1 MTHQIEIEI
10 LDWAKPFFDKSNRYC
25 VAYGGRGSGKSTTI
39 AHVLLLRAYQEKTVV
54 VCAREFQSAIKYSV
68 HLILKQE
75 IERLGL
81 SHAFTVTNEEIRCN
95 HNGSIFFFKGVKNNI
110 DSIKSI
116 PSIDIMWIEEA
127 DILSN
132 ESWNVITPTIRKL
145 DSQIYISF
153 NPRNKDDC
161 IYREFI
167 HNIDFYPDAYVV
179 KVNWRDNP
187 FFNETLQTERLR
199 AYYKLEPALYN
210 HVWEGATL
218 EHSEAQIFYN
228 KWVVENVVESE
239 DIYPYYG
246 LDFGYSVDQTAAVRC
261 FVKNNNLYITH
272 EFYKANVEIDDIG
285 RRCEEAIPGF
295 KKHKIVADSAR
306 PETISFMKRQGYI
319 IEGALK
325 GKGSVEDGIAF
336 IRSFDK
342 VIIDPR
348 CVNTIREFTMYSYK
362 IDPNGDVT
370 TKIVD
375 AYNHICDALRYALES
390 LMKRKY
396 ADYRVLSRW

>member
-1 MTHQIEIEI
+1 VVEPIKIDI
-10 LDWAKPFFDKSNRYC
+10 FKWAQPFFDKSNRYC

-39 AHVLLLRAYQEKTVV
+39 AHVLLLRAYQETTVV

-81 SHAFTVTNEEIRCN
+81 SHAFTVTNDEIRCN

-127 DILSN
+127 DILSRD
-132 ESWNVITPTIRKL
+132 SWTVITPTIRKL
-145 DSQIYISF
+145 NSQIFISF
-153 NPRNKDDC
+153 NPRNKEDC
-161 IYREFI
+161 VYQEFI
-167 HNIDFYPDAYVV
+167 GNAQFYPDAYIV

-187 FFNETLQTERLR
+187 FFNETLEKERKRAQQTLD
-199 AYYKLEPALYN
+199 PALYN
-210 HVWEGATL
+210 HVWEGGTL
-218 EHSEAQIFYN
+218 EHSDAQVFYN
-228 KWVVENVVESE
+228 KWIVEDVVEPEGT
-239 DIYPYYG
+239 YPYYG

-261 FVKNNNLYITH
+261 FVKDDNLYITH
-272 EFYKANVEIDDIG
+272 EFYKTNVEIDDIG
-285 RRCEEAIPGF
+285 RKCEEAIPGF
-295 KKHKIVADSAR
+295 KKYKVIADSAR

-319 IEGALK
+319 VEGAMK

-336 IRSFDK
+336 IRSFNK

-348 CVNTIREFTMYSYK
+348 CTNTIKEFTMYSYK
-362 IDPNGDVT
+362 TDPNGDVT

-375 AYNHICDALRYALES
+375 AYNHICDALRYSLER
-390 LMKRKY
+390 LMKRNY
-396 ADYRVLSRW
+396 ADYKTLGQW